1 MPYSQYKIVRKA
13 AELEEIRERT
23 SRIAE
28 MNAAFSGNK
37 KLIDALEKRFQEIMN
52 NRGVVAVL
60 ENTKPEPDWKE
71 RLLRFKR

>member
-1 MPYSQYKIVRKA
+1 
-13 AELEEIRERT
+13 
-23 SRIAE
+23 

-52 NRGVVAVL
+52 NHGVVAVL